1 MPFALVLTVV
11 LAGLAAFQAALAAGA
26 PWGTLAWGGQH
37 RVLPVRLR
45 VASAVSILV
54 YLLIDLIAWTR
65 VGALRLF
72 PPPVAEVAMWVI
84 FGYFSLGILMNAV
97 SRSPAERYTMVP
109 VALVLAVSSFFIAL
123 GWGALAYA
131 V

>member
-1 MPFALVLTVV
+1 MPFALALTVV
-11 LAGLAAFQAALAAGA
+11 LAALAAFQVALAAGA

-37 RVLPVRLR
+37 RVLPARLR

-65 VGALRLF
+65 VGALTLF